1 MRASRRRRAPR
12 TWAPAAGVCE
22 HRVPEVVRGVVGL
35 PCEEGAERGGPASL
49 LWILRPCGHPLKLSF
64 KNKLSAGLL
73 CVCVLGEGS
82 RGRRIAPSPKQFL
95 IPEVPNKVYS

>member
-49 LWILRPCGHPLKLSF
+49 LWILCPCGHPPKLSF
-64 KNKLSAGLL
+64 KNKLSAGLVS
-73 CVCVLGEGS
+73 VCVFWVREAGGGELPLPLS
-82 RGRRIAPSPKQFL
+82 SF
-95 IPEVPNKVYS
+95 